1 MRRSTSWAARWAA
14 HSAAAILAAMV
25 LTGATLPESPPLP
38 AQKPAEPKA
47 EATPDT
53 PVATP
58 RPRPATDDPPAGK
71 TPSGDRRDAG
81 TSEAKP
87 DEGSGQ
93 KAQESREAK
102 PEEQDAPAATTPEAE
117 PEPKISA
124 VVAED
129 PAKFEACLRDLKALG
144 AQFETQEPIK
154 DEDGVCGIE
163 KPILMTQALPGVAL
177 SDPSPMRCEAALALS
192 HWLKDTVQPTL
203 ALALP
208 DQKITGVRN
217 APAYTCRKRNGAE
230 TGKISEHARGN
241 AIDIIGL
248 DLSNGEP
255 VAMTPKAEDPTLT
268 GAFQRTITAGAC
280 LHFTTVLSPGSDATH
295 QDHLHLDVLERKGG
309 YRYCR

>member
-1 MRRSTSWAARWAA
+1 MRGSAEKAGRWAGRGM
-14 HSAAAILAAMV
+14 AAALAALL
-25 LTGATLPESPPLP
+25 LTGASL
-38 AQKPAEPKA
+38 
-47 EATPDT
+47 PDT
-53 PVATP
+53 PPVPTEKPEASDTANPPETP
-58 RPRPATDDPPAGK
+58 VVTPQPKPTPPDSETGASQPEKPRE
-71 TPSGDRRDAG
+71 
-81 TSEAKP
+81 EAKP
-87 DEGSGQ
+87 D
-93 KAQESREAK
+93 APNDANAPTPDAK
-102 PEEQDAPAATTPEAE
+102 PDLAPAAEKPPE
-117 PEPKISA
+117 PEPKVSA

-129 PAKFEACLRDLKALG
+129 PARYEACLRDLKTLG
-144 AQFETQEPIK
+144 AEFETQEPIK

-163 KPILMTQALPGVAL
+163 KPILMRQALPGVAM

-208 DQKITGVRN
+208 DRTLKGVRN
-217 APAYTCRKRNGAE
+217 APGYTCRKRNGAE

-248 DLSNGEP
+248 DLSKGEP
-255 VAMTPKAEDPTLT
+255 VIMTPKAEDPTLT

-295 QDHLHLDVLERKGG
+295 QDHLHLDVLQRDGG